1 MLGTLVN
8 AIAIIVGA
16 VVGIVLKKGL
26 PGRMTD
32 TLMKGVGLCTVF
44 LGISGSLTCLC
55 RCYGDCRCLTK
66 WAYGRS

>member
-44 LGISGSLTCLC
+44 LGISGSL
-55 RCYGDCRCLTK
+55 
-66 WAYGRS
+66 